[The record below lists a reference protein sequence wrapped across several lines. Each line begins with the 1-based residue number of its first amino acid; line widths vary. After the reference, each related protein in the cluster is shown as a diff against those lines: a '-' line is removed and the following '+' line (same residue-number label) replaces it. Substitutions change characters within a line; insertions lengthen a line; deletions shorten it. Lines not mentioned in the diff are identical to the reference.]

1 MKSTELKGLAVV
13 SISTGEKL
21 GTISEMLLDSKAEKV
36 AAFDIETGGGG
47 MLSSQ
52 PSSMKQITSQDVHA
66 IGPDAL
72 TVNDA
77 SALKEPAGN
86 EQTLALSAIMD
97 EKVVT
102 EGGTYI
108 GKVASV
114 DIDEK
119 TMVVNALEVSA
130 GFFKSNKMVAKA
142 DFVTIGDELV
152 IVADSVATEPSPQEK
167 EKEAEKADEAQN
179 KAEDAQGKVEDAEQK
194 AEDAQMKV
202 DEAQKKMDSVP
213 TKVTEVYGVRTKSPS
228 EQ

>member
-13 SISTGEKL
+13 SIGTGEKL
-21 GTISEMLLDSKAEKV
+21 GTISEMQLDSKAEKV
-36 AAFDIETGGGG
+36 AAFDVETGGGG

-52 PSSMKQITSQDVHA
+52 PSSTKQITSQDVHA

-77 SALKEPAGN
+77 SALKDPAGN
-86 EQTLALSAIMD
+86 GQTLALSAIMD

-102 EGGTYI
+102 EGGTYV

-130 GFFKSNKMVAKA
+130 GFFKSNKMVAKE

-167 EKEAEKADEAQN
+167 DKEAEKADEAQK
-179 KAEDAQGKVEDAEQK
+179 KAEDAQGKVDDAEQK
-194 AEDAQMKV
+194 AEDAQVKV
-202 DEAQKKMDSVP
+202 DEAQKKMDSVS